1 MKTVL
6 YKPKA
11 NGLKTLEY
19 FRVPSLVPSSPVLV
33 NSTAILEPNGATYL
47 SLHATGSVMFYWYQL
62 HAILCGKFSRR
73 AIQAWLN
80 ANTECE
86 YQINERENKLTK
98 T

>member
-19 FRVPSLVPSSPVLV
+19 FRVPSLPPSSQVLV

-47 SLHATGSVMFYWYQL
+47 SLHATDSVMFYWYQF
-62 HAILCGKFSRR
+62 HAILRGKFSRR

-80 ANTECE
+80 ANTEGKC
-86 YQINERENKLTK
+86 QIDERENKITK

>member
-1 MKTVL
+1 MKTEI
-6 YKPKA
+6 YKPNE
-11 NGLKTLEY
+11 NGPKTLEY
-19 FRVPSLVPSSPVLV
+19 FRVPSLPPYSPVLV

-47 SLHATGSVMFYWYQL
+47 SLHATGSVMFYWYKL

-80 ANTECE
+80 ANTEDEC
-86 YQINERENKLTK
+86 QIDERGNKLTK